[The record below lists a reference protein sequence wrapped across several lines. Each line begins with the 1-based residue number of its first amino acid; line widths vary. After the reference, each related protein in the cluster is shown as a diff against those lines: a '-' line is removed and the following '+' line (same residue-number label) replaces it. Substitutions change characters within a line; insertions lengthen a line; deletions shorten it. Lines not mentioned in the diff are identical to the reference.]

1 MDLGHMGR
9 NGDSCALFLFLITH
23 LTLLLSG
30 SDPQALQDK
39 PIIVFVVL
47 YFLTFKDYSYTR
59 FFLKNADYLYY
70 YKL

>member
-1 MDLGHMGR
+1 MLDLGHMGR

-47 YFLTFKDYSYTR
+47 YFLKFRDYSY
-59 FFLKNADYLYY
+59 NADYLDY